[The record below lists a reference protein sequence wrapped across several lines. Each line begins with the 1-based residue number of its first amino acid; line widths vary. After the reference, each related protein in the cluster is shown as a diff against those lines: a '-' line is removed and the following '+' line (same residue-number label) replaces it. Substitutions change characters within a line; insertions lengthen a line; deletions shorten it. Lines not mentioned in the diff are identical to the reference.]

1 MTDVDGITPFNLKE
15 ENEEGRF
22 DANGDYHAK
31 KNKDEEDIEK
41 DVFARD
47 LYKEGLAMVSTA
59 PEPTPSVKSVSQN
72 MQLVRLCSYLNP
84 EEVPGSA
91 IRRFGKEIEK
101 ANPKKTQSKRHRMAF
116 EIGRNL

>member
-1 MTDVDGITPFNLKE
+1 MNDVDGITPFNLKE

-47 LYKEGLAMVSTA
+47 LYKEGLATVA
-59 PEPTPSVKSVSQN
+59 PVPEPTSSVKTVSQN

-84 EEVPGSA
+84 EEVPSSA

-116 EIGRNL
+116 EIGRDT